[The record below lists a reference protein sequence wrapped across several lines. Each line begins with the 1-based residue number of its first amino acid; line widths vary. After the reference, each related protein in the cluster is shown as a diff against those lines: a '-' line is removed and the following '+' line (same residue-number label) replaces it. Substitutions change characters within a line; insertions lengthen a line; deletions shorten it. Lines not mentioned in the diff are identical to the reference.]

1 MNTENV
7 TKIKVKKNLLE
18 SAKKNIMLASWR
30 KFENWSY
37 AQKLF
42 EKEKN
47 LFVRFESSFGHKKM

>member
-1 MNTENV
+1 
-7 TKIKVKKNLLE
+7 
-18 SAKKNIMLASWR
+18 MLASWW